1 MDVSVGILLALATA
15 IMWGSREVILR
26 KAFEA
31 TRPVYGVFVTVA
43 ATFIISLIAALLY
56 ESSLW
61 NRLALTDVVLWTV
74 IGVLHFPVAMTLY
87 YSGIDSVGASRTSVV
102 SNVSAILTPLL
113 GMALLDEPSTLTV
126 IAGVFVAG
134 AGVFT
139 VSASDVDRD
148 EWRWQKGIAY
158 ALLAGL
164 VWSIT
169 NLLTRFGFAEHRFPM
184 TALAIASGVPLLP
197 MVLYLVSRDM
207 GAGMLSD
214 MKRSRRLV
222 SGCFL
227 SALGQVTLFAALSF
241 APTIYVVPTY
251 NLKSVVT
258 VILAYAI
265 IAKSERI
272 DARVILGAILAI
284 AGIVLINL

>member
-1 MDVSVGILLALATA
+1 MSVGILLALATA
-15 IMWGSREVILR
+15 IMWGSREILLR

-43 ATFIISLIAALLY
+43 ATFIISLTAALLY
-56 ESSLW
+56 ESTLW

-74 IGVLHFPVAMTLY
+74 IGILHFPVAMTLY
-87 YSGIDSVGASRTSVV
+87 YLGIDSVGASRTSVV

-164 VWSIT
+164 VWSVT
-169 NLLTRFGFAEHRFPM
+169 NILTRFGFAEHRFPM
-184 TALAIASGVPLLP
+184 TALAIASGIPLLP
-197 MVLYLVSRDM
+197 MVLYLISRDI
-207 GAGMLSD
+207 GVGMLSE
-214 MKRSRRLV
+214 MKRSGRLV

-227 SALGQVTLFAALSF
+227 SALGQVTLFAALSY

-265 IAKSERI
+265 IPKSERI
-272 DARVILGAILAI
+272 NTRVILGAILAI

>member
-1 MDVSVGILLALATA
+1 MSVGILLALATA
-15 IMWGSREVILR
+15 IMWGSREILLR
-26 KAFEA
+26 KAFEV

-56 ESSLW
+56 ESALW

-126 IAGVFVAG
+126 IAGVLVAG

>member
-1 MDVSVGILLALATA
+1 LDVSVGILLALATA
-15 IMWGSREVILR
+15 IMWGSREILLR

-56 ESSLW
+56 ESALW

-126 IAGVFVAG
+126 IAGVLVAG

-164 VWSIT
+164 VWSVT

-197 MVLYLVSRDM
+197 MVLYLISRDV
-207 GAGMLSD
+207 GVGMLSD

-258 VILAYAI
+258 VILAYVI
-265 IAKSERI
+265 IPKSERI
-272 DARVILGAILAI
+272 NTRVILGAILAI

>member
-1 MDVSVGILLALATA
+1 LDVSVGILLALATA
-15 IMWGSREVILR
+15 IMWGSREILLR

-43 ATFIISLIAALLY
+43 ATFIVSLIAALLY
-56 ESSLW
+56 ESALW

-87 YSGIDSVGASRTSVV
+87 YLGIDSVGASRTSVV

-113 GMALLDEPSTLTV
+113 GMILLDEPSTLTV

-164 VWSIT
+164 VWSVT

-197 MVLYLVSRDM
+197 MVLYLISRDI
-207 GAGMLSD
+207 GVGMLSD

-222 SGCFL
+222 NGCFL

-265 IAKSERI
+265 IPKSERI
-272 DARVILGAILAI
+272 NTRVILGAILAI

>member
-1 MDVSVGILLALATA
+1 LDVSVGILLALATA
-15 IMWGSREVILR
+15 IMWGSREILLR

-56 ESSLW
+56 ESALW
-61 NRLALTDVVLWTV
+61 NRLVLTDVVLWTV

-87 YSGIDSVGASRTSVV
+87 YLGIDSVGASRTSVV

-126 IAGVFVAG
+126 IAGVLVAG

-164 VWSIT
+164 VWSVT

-197 MVLYLVSRDM
+197 MVLYLISRDV
-207 GAGMLSD
+207 GVGMLSD

-258 VILAYAI
+258 VILAYVI
-265 IAKSERI
+265 IPKSERI
-272 DARVILGAILAI
+272 NTRVILGAILAI

>member
-1 MDVSVGILLALATA
+1 
-15 IMWGSREVILR
+15 MWGSREILLR

-56 ESSLW
+56 ESALW

-126 IAGVFVAG
+126 IAGVLVAG

-164 VWSIT
+164 VWSVT

-197 MVLYLVSRDM
+197 MVLYLISRDV
-207 GAGMLSD
+207 GVGMLSD

-258 VILAYAI
+258 VILAYVI
-265 IAKSERI
+265 IPKSERI
-272 DARVILGAILAI
+272 NTRVILGAILAI

>member
-1 MDVSVGILLALATA
+1 MSVGILLALATA
-15 IMWGSREVILR
+15 IMWGSREILLR

-56 ESSLW
+56 ESALW
-61 NRLALTDVVLWTV
+61 NRLVLTDVVLWTV

-87 YSGIDSVGASRTSVV
+87 YLGIDSVGASRTSVV

-126 IAGVFVAG
+126 IAGVLVAG

-164 VWSIT
+164 VWSVT

-197 MVLYLVSRDM
+197 MVLYLISRDV
-207 GAGMLSD
+207 GVGMLSD

-258 VILAYAI
+258 VILAYVI
-265 IAKSERI
+265 IPKSERI
-272 DARVILGAILAI
+272 NTRVILGAILAI

>member
-1 MDVSVGILLALATA
+1 LDVSVGILLALATA
-15 IMWGSREVILR
+15 IMWGSREILLR

-56 ESSLW
+56 ESALW

-87 YSGIDSVGASRTSVV
+87 YLGIDSVGASRTSVV

-113 GMALLDEPSTLTV
+113 GMALLAEPSTLTV

-134 AGVFT
+134 AGVVT

-164 VWSIT
+164 VWSVT
-169 NLLTRFGFAEHRFPM
+169 NLLTRFGFAEHRLPM

-197 MVLYLVSRDM
+197 MVLYLISRDM
-207 GAGMLSD
+207 EVGMLSD

-265 IAKSERI
+265 IPKSERI
-272 DARVILGAILAI
+272 NTRVILGAILAI

>member
-1 MDVSVGILLALATA
+1 VSVGILLALATA
-15 IMWGSREVILR
+15 LMWGSREILLR

-56 ESSLW
+56 ESTLW
-61 NRLALTDVVLWTV
+61 NRLALTDFVLWTV
-74 IGVLHFPVAMTLY
+74 IGALHFPVAMTLY
-87 YSGIDSVGASRTSVV
+87 YLGIGSVGASRTSVV

-113 GMALLDEPSTLTV
+113 GMALLDESSTLTV

-164 VWSIT
+164 VWSVT

-197 MVLYLVSRDM
+197 MVLYLISRDM
-207 GAGMLSD
+207 GVGMLSD

-265 IAKSERI
+265 IPKSERI
-272 DARVILGAILAI
+272 NTRVILGAILAI

>member
-1 MDVSVGILLALATA
+1 LDVSVGILLALATA
-15 IMWGSREVILR
+15 IMWGSREILLR

-265 IAKSERI
+265 IPKSERI

>member
-1 MDVSVGILLALATA
+1 L
-15 IMWGSREVILR
+15 
-26 KAFEA
+26 
-31 TRPVYGVFVTVA
+31 
-43 ATFIISLIAALLY
+43 
-56 ESSLW
+56 
-61 NRLALTDVVLWTV
+61 
-74 IGVLHFPVAMTLY
+74 
-87 YSGIDSVGASRTSVV
+87 GIDSVGASRTSVV

-148 EWRWQKGIAY
+148 EWRWQKGITY
-158 ALLAGL
+158 ALFAGL
-164 VWSIT
+164 VWSVT

-197 MVLYLVSRDM
+197 MVLYLISRDI
-207 GAGMLSD
+207 GVGMLSD

-222 SGCFL
+222 NGCFL

-265 IAKSERI
+265 IPKSERI
-272 DARVILGAILAI
+272 NTRVILGAILAI

>member
-1 MDVSVGILLALATA
+1 MSVGILLALATA
-15 IMWGSREVILR
+15 IMWGSREILLR

-56 ESSLW
+56 ESALW

-87 YSGIDSVGASRTSVV
+87 YLGIGSVGASRTSVV

-113 GMALLDEPSTLTV
+113 GMILLDEPSTLTV

-164 VWSIT
+164 VWSVT
-169 NLLTRFGFAEHRFPM
+169 NLLTRFGFAEHRLPM

-197 MVLYLVSRDM
+197 MVLYLISRDM

-265 IAKSERI
+265 IPKSERI
-272 DARVILGAILAI
+272 NTRVILGAILAI

>member
-1 MDVSVGILLALATA
+1 LDVSVGILLALATA
-15 IMWGSREVILR
+15 IMWGSREILLR
-26 KAFEA
+26 KAFET

-56 ESSLW
+56 ESALW
-61 NRLALTDVVLWTV
+61 SRLALTDVVLWTV
-74 IGVLHFPVAMTLY
+74 IGVLHFPAAMTLY
-87 YSGIDSVGASRTSVV
+87 YLGIGSVGASRTSVV

-164 VWSIT
+164 VWSVT
-169 NLLTRFGFAEHRFPM
+169 NLLTRFGFAEHRLPM

-197 MVLYLVSRDM
+197 MLLYLMSRDI
-207 GAGMLSD
+207 GGGMLSD

-265 IAKSERI
+265 IPKSERI
-272 DARVILGAILAI
+272 NTRVILGAILAI

>member
-1 MDVSVGILLALATA
+1 MSVGILLALATA
-15 IMWGSREVILR
+15 IMWGSREILLR

-31 TRPVYGVFVTVA
+31 TKPVYGVFATVA
-43 ATFIISLIAALLY
+43 ATFIISLIAALFY
-56 ESSLW
+56 ESALW

-87 YSGIDSVGASRTSVV
+87 YLGIGSVGASRTSVV

-126 IAGVFVAG
+126 IAGVLVAG

-164 VWSIT
+164 VWSVT

-197 MVLYLVSRDM
+197 MVLYLISRDM

-265 IAKSERI
+265 IPKSERI
-272 DARVILGAILAI
+272 NTRVILGAILAI

>member
-1 MDVSVGILLALATA
+1 LDVSVGILLALATA
-15 IMWGSREVILR
+15 IMWGSREILLR

-43 ATFIISLIAALLY
+43 ATFIISLIAAFLY
-56 ESSLW
+56 ESALW
-61 NRLALTDVVLWTV
+61 NRLALTDFVLWTA

-87 YSGIDSVGASRTSVV
+87 YLGIDSVGASRTSVV

-148 EWRWQKGIAY
+148 EWRWQKGMAY

-164 VWSIT
+164 VWSVT
-169 NLLTRFGFAEHRFPM
+169 NLLTRFGFAEHRLPM
-184 TALAIASGVPLLP
+184 TALTIASGVPLLP
-197 MVLYLVSRDM
+197 MVLYLISRDI
-207 GAGMLSD
+207 GVGMLSD

-222 SGCFL
+222 NGCLL
-227 SALGQVTLFAALSF
+227 SALGQATLFAALSF

-251 NLKSVVT
+251 SLKSVVT

-265 IAKSERI
+265 IPKSERI
-272 DARVILGAILAI
+272 NTRVILGAILAI

>member
-15 IMWGSREVILR
+15 IMWGSREILLR

-56 ESSLW
+56 ESALW
-61 NRLALTDVVLWTV
+61 NRLVLTDVVLWTV

-87 YSGIDSVGASRTSVV
+87 YLGIDSVGASRTSVV

-126 IAGVFVAG
+126 IAGVLVAG

-164 VWSIT
+164 VWSVT

-197 MVLYLVSRDM
+197 MVLYLISRDV
-207 GAGMLSD
+207 GVGMLSD

-258 VILAYAI
+258 VILAYVI
-265 IAKSERI
+265 IPKSERI
-272 DARVILGAILAI
+272 NTRVILGAILAI

>member
-1 MDVSVGILLALATA
+1 MSVGILLALATA
-15 IMWGSREVILR
+15 IMWGSREILLR

-31 TRPVYGVFVTVA
+31 TKPVYGVFATVA

-56 ESSLW
+56 ESALW

-87 YSGIDSVGASRTSVV
+87 YLGIGSVGASRTSVV
-102 SNVSAILTPLL
+102 SNVSAVLTPLL
-113 GMALLDEPSTLTV
+113 GMAFLDEPSTLTV

-148 EWRWQKGIAY
+148 EWRWQRGIAY

-164 VWSIT
+164 VWSVT

-184 TALAIASGVPLLP
+184 TALAIASGGPLLP
-197 MVLYLVSRDM
+197 MVLYLISRDM

-265 IAKSERI
+265 IPKSERI
-272 DARVILGAILAI
+272 NTRVILGAILAI

>member
-1 MDVSVGILLALATA
+1 MSVGILLALATA
-15 IMWGSREVILR
+15 IMWGSREILLR

-56 ESSLW
+56 ESALW

-87 YSGIDSVGASRTSVV
+87 YLGIGSVGASRTSVV

-139 VSASDVDRD
+139 VSASDVDRN

-164 VWSIT
+164 VWSVT

-197 MVLYLVSRDM
+197 MVLYLISRDM

-265 IAKSERI
+265 IPKSERI
-272 DARVILGAILAI
+272 NTRVILGAILAI

>member
-265 IAKSERI
+265 IPKSERI

>member
-15 IMWGSREVILR
+15 LMWGSREVILR

-56 ESSLW
+56 ESALW

-87 YSGIDSVGASRTSVV
+87 YLGIDSVGASRTSVV

-113 GMALLDEPSTLTV
+113 GMILLDEPSTLTV
-126 IAGVFVAG
+126 IAGVLVAG

-164 VWSIT
+164 VWSVT

-184 TALAIASGVPLLP
+184 TALAIASGIPLLP
-197 MVLYLVSRDM
+197 MVLYLISRDI
-207 GAGMLSD
+207 GVSMLSD

-265 IAKSERI
+265 IPKSERI
-272 DARVILGAILAI
+272 NTRVILGAILAI

>member
-1 MDVSVGILLALATA
+1 
-15 IMWGSREVILR
+15 MWGSREILLR

-31 TRPVYGVFVTVA
+31 TRPVYGVFATVA
-43 ATFIISLIAALLY
+43 STFIISLIGMLLY
-56 ESSLW
+56 ESADW
-61 NRLALTDVVLWTV
+61 NQLALTDAVLWTG

-87 YSGIDSVGASRTSVV
+87 YLGIDSVGASRTSVV

-134 AGVFT
+134 TGIFT
-139 VSASDVDRD
+139 VSASDVSRD
-148 EWRWQKGIAY
+148 EWRWQKGIGY
-158 ALLAGL
+158 GLLAGL
-164 VWSIT
+164 GWSVT
-169 NLLTRFGFAEHRFPM
+169 NFLTRFGFSAHRFPM
-184 TALAIASGVPLLP
+184 TALTIASAVPLLP
-197 MVLYLVSRDM
+197 IVLYLVVKDM
-207 GAGMLSD
+207 EVGMASD
-214 MKRSRRLV
+214 IKHNRRLT
-222 SGCFL
+222 SGCIF
-227 SALGQVTLFAALSF
+227 SALGQVTLFAALSS

-265 IAKSERI
+265 IPKSERI
-272 DARVILGAILAI
+272 NARVILGTIFAI

>member
-1 MDVSVGILLALATA
+1 MSVGILLALATA
-15 IMWGSREVILR
+15 IMWGSREILLR

-56 ESSLW
+56 ESALW
-61 NRLALTDVVLWTV
+61 NRLALTDFVLWTM

-87 YSGIDSVGASRTSVV
+87 YLGIGSVGASRTSVV
-102 SNVSAILTPLL
+102 SNISAILTPLL
-113 GMALLDEPSTLTV
+113 GIILLDEPSTLTV

-164 VWSIT
+164 VWSVT

-197 MVLYLVSRDM
+197 MVLYLISRDV
-207 GAGMLSD
+207 GVGMLSD
-214 MKRSRRLV
+214 VKRSRRLV

-258 VILAYAI
+258 VILAYAVI
-265 IAKSERI
+265 PKSERI
-272 DARVILGAILAI
+272 NTRVILGTILAI

>member
-1 MDVSVGILLALATA
+1 
-15 IMWGSREVILR
+15 
-26 KAFEA
+26 
-31 TRPVYGVFVTVA
+31 
-43 ATFIISLIAALLY
+43 
-56 ESSLW
+56 
-61 NRLALTDVVLWTV
+61 
-74 IGVLHFPVAMTLY
+74 
-87 YSGIDSVGASRTSVV
+87 
-102 SNVSAILTPLL
+102 LL
-113 GMALLDEPSTLTV
+113 GEQSTLTV

-164 VWSIT
+164 VWSVT

-184 TALAIASGVPLLP
+184 TALAIASGIPLLP
-197 MVLYLVSRDM
+197 MVLYLISRDI
-207 GAGMLSD
+207 GVSMLSD

-258 VILAYAI
+258 VILAYMI
-265 IAKSERI
+265 IPKSERI
-272 DARVILGAILAI
+272 NTRVILGAILAI

>member
-1 MDVSVGILLALATA
+1 VSVGILLALATA
-15 IMWGSREVILR
+15 IMWGSREILLR

-31 TRPVYGVFVTVA
+31 TKPVYGVFATVA

-56 ESSLW
+56 ESALW
-61 NRLALTDVVLWTV
+61 NRLALTDVVLWTM

-87 YSGIDSVGASRTSVV
+87 YLGIGSVGASRTSVV

-126 IAGVFVAG
+126 IAGVLVAG

-164 VWSIT
+164 VWSVT

-197 MVLYLVSRDM
+197 MVLYLISRDM

-265 IAKSERI
+265 IPKSERI
-272 DARVILGAILAI
+272 NTRVILGAILAI

>member
-1 MDVSVGILLALATA
+1 LDVLVGVLLALATA
-15 IMWGSREVILR
+15 IMWGSREILLR

-56 ESSLW
+56 ESAFW
-61 NRLALTDVVLWTV
+61 NQLTLTDVVLWTV
-74 IGVLHFPVAMTLY
+74 IGMLHFPVAMTLY
-87 YSGIDSVGASRTSVV
+87 YLGIDSVGASRTSVV

-113 GMALLDEPSTLTV
+113 GMILLDEPSTLTV

-134 AGVFT
+134 TGVFT

-158 ALLAGL
+158 ALSAGL
-164 VWSIT
+164 MWSVT
-169 NLLTRFGFAEHRFPM
+169 NLLTRFEFAKHRFPM
-184 TALAIASGVPLLP
+184 MALTIASGAPLLP
-197 MVLYLVSRDM
+197 IVFYLISRDI
-207 GAGMLSD
+207 AVDMLSD
-214 MKRSRRLV
+214 MKHSRRLV

-265 IAKSERI
+265 IPKSERI
-272 DARVILGAILAI
+272 NTRVILGTILAI

>member
-15 IMWGSREVILR
+15 IMWGSREILLR

-31 TRPVYGVFVTVA
+31 TRPVYGVFATVA
-43 ATFIISLIAALLY
+43 ATFISSLIAALLY
-56 ESSLW
+56 ESALW
-61 NRLALTDVVLWTV
+61 NRLALTDFVLWTV
-74 IGVLHFPVAMTLY
+74 IGALHFPVAMTLY
-87 YSGIDSVGASRTSVV
+87 YLGIGSVGASRTSVV

-113 GMALLDEPSTLTV
+113 GMIFLDEPSTLTV

-158 ALLAGL
+158 ALLTGL
-164 VWSIT
+164 VWSVT

-197 MVLYLVSRDM
+197 MVLYLISRDI
-207 GAGMLSD
+207 GVGMLSD

-265 IAKSERI
+265 IPKSERI
-272 DARVILGAILAI
+272 NTRVILGAILAI

>member
-1 MDVSVGILLALATA
+1 LDVSVGILLALATA
-15 IMWGSREVILR
+15 IMWGSREILLR

-56 ESSLW
+56 ESALW

-87 YSGIDSVGASRTSVV
+87 YLGIDSVGASRTSVV

-126 IAGVFVAG
+126 IAGVLVAG

-164 VWSIT
+164 VWSVT

-197 MVLYLVSRDM
+197 MVLYLISRDV
-207 GAGMLSD
+207 GVGMLSD

-258 VILAYAI
+258 VILAYVI
-265 IAKSERI
+265 IPKSERI
-272 DARVILGAILAI
+272 NTRVILGAILAI

>member
-1 MDVSVGILLALATA
+1 
-15 IMWGSREVILR
+15 MWGSREILLR

-56 ESSLW
+56 ESALW

-87 YSGIDSVGASRTSVV
+87 YLGIDSVGASRTSVV

-126 IAGVFVAG
+126 IAGVLVAG

-164 VWSIT
+164 VWSVT

-197 MVLYLVSRDM
+197 MVLYLISRDV
-207 GAGMLSD
+207 GVGMLSD

-258 VILAYAI
+258 VILAYVI
-265 IAKSERI
+265 IPKSERI
-272 DARVILGAILAI
+272 NTRVILGAILAI

>member
-1 MDVSVGILLALATA
+1 LDVSVGILLALATA
-15 IMWGSREVILR
+15 IMWGSREILLR

-56 ESSLW
+56 ESALW

-87 YSGIDSVGASRTSVV
+87 YLAIDSVGASRTSVV

-126 IAGVFVAG
+126 IAGVLVAG

-164 VWSIT
+164 VWSVT

-197 MVLYLVSRDM
+197 MVLYLISRDV
-207 GAGMLSD
+207 GVGMPSD

-258 VILAYAI
+258 VILAYVI
-265 IAKSERI
+265 IPKSERI
-272 DARVILGAILAI
+272 NTRVILGAILAI